1 MSVLLDVYVFIAWCG
16 AWSTWSGAG
25 AFFISILWTALLI
38 FSVVASYVGG
48 WLSIIMTILSAGS
61 NLFLAPGIAIVAWF
75 LYFWGGL
82 GEWLS
87 SSMPSIFPE
96 KGYLFSEVKAS
107 LVELIILAAW
117 AFMRFMSFKFMSK
130 KCKFI
135 SKKCKL

>member
-1 MSVLLDVYVFIAWCG
+1 MSVLLDVYIFIAWCG
-16 AWSTWSGAG
+16 AWSAWSGGG
-25 AFFISILWTALLI
+25 AFLISILWTALLI

-87 SSMPSIFPE
+87 SSMPLIFPE

-107 LVELIILAAW
+107 LVELIILFVW
-117 AFMRFMSFKFMSK
+117 VFFRVLSF
-130 KCKFI
+130 KFI
-135 SKKCKL
+135 SKRCKL